1 MSFVHLH
8 VHSEYSLLDGLSKI
22 KDLIS
27 QAQKFNMP
35 AIALTDHGV
44 MYGAIKFYLA
54 AKKAGIKP
62 IIGEEAYFT
71 ENRFTKEAKRGAD
84 YNHILLLAKNE
95 QGYHNLMKLTTHAHL
110 EGFYYKPRLDW
121 ELLEKYHSGLI
132 ATSGCLNGFLP
143 NLIKDGKLKQAKDRL
158 KRLIGLFGDDFYL
171 EVQAHPK
178 IPEQQAMNDDI
189 IKLSREFGIP
199 LVATNDIHYVLAEDA
214 QAQDALLAVQ
224 MKKLL
229 SDKDRLTMMDSPD
242 FYLRSSAEMQALFPH
257 HPDALANTLK
267 IADKCNLDIPIG
279 RWILPHFPL
288 PPDETAEAHLKT
300 MAHERLPLRFS
311 QVTPDMIARLDYEL
325 DIICQKGFATYF
337 LIVQDFVNWAKR
349 QGIRVGPGRGSAAGS
364 LVSYALRITSIDP
377 LYHNI
382 PFERFMNPQRPSP
395 PDIDLDFADDR
406 RDEVI
411 EYVRNAYGQDKV
423 AQIITFGTM
432 EARGAI
438 RDIGRVLG
446 LPYSEPDLVAKL
458 IPLGFSIAQALTSV
472 FELQEL
478 YKDPKYKKLLDLAKR
493 VEGSARHAS
502 THAAGVV
509 IADKDISEYTP
520 LQKESSSDRILT
532 QYDMYSLDLN
542 VSEEA
547 VGLLKIDLL
556 GLKNLTTLGKAIE
569 LIKLNQNQ
577 DIDLSRLP
585 LDEPKV
591 FHMISSGDTTGVFQ
605 LESAGMRLVAR
616 SLKPSRFSD
625 ISALVAL
632 YRPGPMELI
641 NDFIKGKQ
649 DPKSI
654 KYPHPDLKPVLA
666 STYGIAV
673 YQEQVLQIANVMAG
687 YSLGEADILRRA
699 IGKKKKSLMDKEMV
713 KFSAGA
719 KTKGYTEAVAK
730 RVWGYIEKFA
740 SYGFNLAHATS
751 YAMISYQ
758 TAYLKALYP
767 VEFMAAVLSTE
778 SNDKDKVALAIEE
791 CRRMGIV
798 VLPPSINASHVDFTL
813 EAYPQSLKGTAIRF
827 GLSAIKNVGTAA
839 ISAILEAKTDK
850 PFTSLTDFCRR
861 VDNQKV
867 NKKVIA
873 SLIQVGALDEF
884 AKRAVLLTNL
894 DNVRSKATARQ
905 KEASE
910 GQVSLFGAEEASSS
924 TQDNFQDVDELP
936 HEELLK
942 MEKDL
947 LGLYIHEHPFAE
959 KLKTYADL
967 CTHRLADIN
976 AEEHLHQSVTVAGL
990 ITTLRVVLTKR
1001 NNQEMAFGTL
1011 EDQATKIS
1019 LVIFPKLYQTAKP
1032 LIQQNTAFL
1041 VRGKVN
1047 LREDELS
1054 LVVEELLTSE
1064 TVPAHKL
1071 TSDNFDL
1078 NIPRSTPKP
1087 ILEQLSLLLKSHP
1100 GPDSLTLV
1108 LPSGSHEVKHLKLP
1122 YTVCWDKALRQQV
1135 ELLLSSTA

>member
-1 MSFVHLH
+1 M
-8 VHSEYSLLDGLSKI
+8 
-22 KDLIS
+22 
-27 QAQKFNMP
+27 
-35 AIALTDHGV
+35 
-44 MYGAIKFYLA
+44 
-54 AKKAGIKP
+54 
-62 IIGEEAYFT
+62 
-71 ENRFTKEAKRGAD
+71 
-84 YNHILLLAKNE
+84 
-95 QGYHNLMKLTTHAHL
+95 
-110 EGFYYKPRLDW
+110 
-121 ELLEKYHSGLI
+121 
-132 ATSGCLNGFLP
+132 
-143 NLIKDGKLKQAKDRL
+143 
-158 KRLIGLFGDDFYL
+158 
-171 EVQAHPK
+171 
-178 IPEQQAMNDDI
+178 
-189 IKLSREFGIP
+189 
-199 LVATNDIHYVLAEDA
+199 
-214 QAQDALLAVQ
+214 
-224 MKKLL
+224 
-229 SDKDRLTMMDSPD
+229 
-242 FYLRSSAEMQALFPH
+242 
-257 HPDALANTLK
+257 
-267 IADKCNLDIPIG
+267 
-279 RWILPHFPL
+279 
-288 PPDETAEAHLKT
+288 
-300 MAHERLPLRFS
+300 
-311 QVTPDMIARLDYEL
+311 
-325 DIICQKGFATYF
+325 
-337 LIVQDFVNWAKR
+337 
-349 QGIRVGPGRGSAAGS
+349 
-364 LVSYALRITSIDP
+364 
-377 LYHNI
+377 
-382 PFERFMNPQRPSP
+382 
-395 PDIDLDFADDR
+395 R
-406 RDEVI
+406 R
-411 EYVRNAYGQDKV
+411 
-423 AQIITFGTM
+423 
-432 EARGAI
+432 
-438 RDIGRVLG
+438 
-446 LPYSEPDLVAKL
+446 
-458 IPLGFSIAQALTSV
+458 
-472 FELQEL
+472 
-478 YKDPKYKKLLDLAKR
+478 
-493 VEGSARHAS
+493 
-502 THAAGVV
+502 
-509 IADKDISEYTP
+509 
-520 LQKESSSDRILT
+520 
-532 QYDMYSLDLN
+532 
-542 VSEEA
+542 
-547 VGLLKIDLL
+547 
-556 GLKNLTTLGKAIE
+556 
-569 LIKLNQNQ
+569 
-577 DIDLSRLP
+577 
-585 LDEPKV
+585 
-591 FHMISSGDTTGVFQ
+591 
-605 LESAGMRLVAR
+605 VAR

-1135 ELLLSSTA
+1135 ELLLSSTAWGKIPLMANSIVYNDQTFRVGDTIIVAQKIVEDEKTRFQNFEGILIAVTGSGNGKAIRVRKLSHMAIGVERIWPIKSPMVGNITLKKRGNVRRAKLDYLRKRVGKEALLTKAIVEPKPVSKRKSKPKAKPETAKKTKK